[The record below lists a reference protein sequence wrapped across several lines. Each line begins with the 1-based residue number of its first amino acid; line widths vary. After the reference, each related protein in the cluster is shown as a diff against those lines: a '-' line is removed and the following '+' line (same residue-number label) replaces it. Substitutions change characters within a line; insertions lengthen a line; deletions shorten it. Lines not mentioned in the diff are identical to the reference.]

1 MELAINR
8 NKKIIIDAIY
18 FWGFWIVLT
27 GLFVGIIEK
36 TIVDALKAVLALI
49 IPHIL
54 PAFLISLLFDY
65 FFVRKKYILF
75 FLLSVPTCIIC
86 GWLIN
91 IWFNW
96 LMEGT
101 NIQANNIFL
110 LLIFTFMYVG
120 FNHIRLAI
128 SQKIILKD
136 EENKRVLTELQ
147 YLRAQLNP
155 HFLFNAL
162 NSIYSLILSKSDK
175 AGEAVMALS
184 EIMRF
189 HIDLSGKQLINLA
202 DEIALIQSYMELEKL
217 KLETRCEINFK
228 IKGEARN
235 IKIAPLI
242 LMPFIENAFKHGIS
256 SNPKENFVHLQLVI
270 EDAKV
275 SFEISNWAEEKAVT
289 ENKRENKLGIEN
301 TLKRLELHY
310 NGNYTFKQSVT
321 KGVYLVRV
329 FINLNK

>member
-1 MELAINR
+1 MELATGK
-8 NKKIIIDAIY
+8 NKKVIIDAIY

-54 PAFLISLLFDY
+54 PAFLISLLFDH

-75 FLLSVPTCIIC
+75 FLLSMPTCIIC

-91 IWFNW
+91 QWFKW
-96 LMEGT
+96 LMRGT
-101 NIQANNIFL
+101 NIEANNIFL
-110 LLIFTFMYVG
+110 LLVFTFMYIG
-120 FNHIRLAI
+120 FKHIRLAI

-175 AGEAVMALS
+175 AGEAVIALS

-189 HIDLSGKQLINLA
+189 HVDLSGKQFINLA
-202 DEIALIQSYMELEKL
+202 DEIALIESYMELEKL
-217 KLETRCEINFK
+217 KLETRCKIDFK
-228 IKGEARN
+228 IKGEAGH

-242 LMPFIENAFKHGIS
+242 LMPFVENAFKHGIS
-256 SNPKENFVHLQLVI
+256 SNPKANFVHAQLLI
-270 EDAKV
+270 EDSKV
-275 SFEISNWAEEKAVT
+275 SFEISNSIEEKVID
-289 ENKRENKLGIEN
+289 ENKRKNKLGIEN

-310 NGNYTFKQSVT
+310 KGNYTFKQSVT
-321 KGVYLVRV
+321 KGVYLVSV
-329 FINLNK
+329 TINLNK